1 MWGKSVYKNDL
12 RLLVKKLRYA
22 GLKVELS
29 MHSAGFLCYF
39 FDKMGAT
46 GCKIFIMYF
55 FALISNPQS
64 ELENFRRVFFYSHFN
79 F

>member
-1 MWGKSVYKNDL
+1 MIDINANNTYRHGLLYKQPLGEYN
-12 RLLVKKLRYA
+12 A
-22 GLKVELS
+22 
-29 MHSAGFLCYF
+29 AFLCYF
-39 FDKMGAT
+39 FDKICAT
-46 GCKIFIMYF
+46 GSKIFIMYF